1 MTLDSC
7 PVCDAV
13 ELDDFDD
20 VLRCLRCS
28 HAFQRSRAITARYD
42 FDYMSSYLQKP
53 EIAMSH
59 LRTGFLKGFVRQG
72 KLLDVGYGTGAFVRT
87 ASTAGFEAYGCDVH
101 GVDRGI
107 QEKPLVS
114 EDEWDAVTFF
124 DSLEHFP
131 DLEVIRQLSRRAK
144 VIVVSLPKTPRFFP
158 ECKKWRHYKPGEHLH
173 YFTEGSL
180 KRLFQPKRCQ
190 VISDVEDAVRGRLD
204 GEQNILTAV
213 FS

>member
-1 MTLDSC
+1 MNSPTC
-7 PVCDAV
+7 PVCCAV
-13 ELDDFDD
+13 QLDDFDD
-20 VLRCLRCS
+20 LLRCLDCG
-28 HAFQRSRAITARYD
+28 HAFQRSGMVTARYD
-42 FDYMSSYLQKP
+42 FDYMSGYLQKP
-53 EIAMSH
+53 EVAMSH
-59 LRTGFLKGFVRQG
+59 LRTGFLKGFVKQG
-72 KLLDVGYGTGAFVRT
+72 RLLDVGYGTGAFLHT

-131 DLEVIRQLSRRAK
+131 DLDVIRQLSRRARL
-144 VIVVSLPKTPRFFP
+144 ILVSLPKTPRSFP

-173 YFTEGSL
+173 YFTQESL
-180 KRLFQPKRCQ
+180 TRLFHPKECRA
-190 VISDVEDAVRGRLD
+190 VSDVEDVVRGRLD
-204 GEQNILTAV
+204 GEQNIMTAV